1 MGVFQKINLYAFI
14 ISFAIGLL
22 VVYIVTPI
30 PRIVYKYPSPYNTD
44 KIVYKTNNQICYR
57 YKIKKV
63 NCPKDGNKTVDQ
75 ILE

>member
-1 MGVFQKINLYAFI
+1 MGVFKQINLYAFI
-14 ISFAIGLL
+14 ISFAVGLL

-44 KIVYKTNNQICYR
+44 KVVYKTNNQICYR
-57 YKIKKV
+57 YKVKKV
-63 NCPKDGNKTVDQ
+63 DCPKDSSKTVNQ